1 MTNETL
7 CFMCNKTQCIIQCSG
22 CDLFYCRRCFNNHR
36 QHIENDFVHL
46 YYVERDQF
54 QYEMNIRLD
63 ESKNVNQ
70 LLNAVDVWE
79 HETIIAVRKSAQ
91 KARLNVQNSTEI
103 YHTTIRTNFNQFTNE
118 LSYRH
123 EHKDYTERTIAQ
135 LYRQLNELKTSTSRP
150 TKLALKPI
158 LQTYGPEQKTFRTTD
173 TSGYAFGTILSQVD
187 KSDGERKDVNDL
199 EDDVPPILL
208 SMATD
213 NVGDA
218 DSYSPSLIRSYIMNN
233 KIVNTDL
240 TAKQK
245 DKIMK

>member
-135 LYRQLNELKTSTSRP
+135 LYRQLNELKNFPKVST
-150 TKLALKPI
+150 
-158 LQTYGPEQKTFRTTD
+158 QK
-173 TSGYAFGTILSQVD
+173 
-187 KSDGERKDVNDL
+187 KDVNDL

-218 DSYSPSLIRSYIMNN
+218 DSYSPSLIRS
-233 KIVNTDL
+233 
-240 TAKQK
+240 
-245 DKIMK
+245 